1 MFNKGNIGNMMRQA
15 QQMQE
20 AMQKAQ
26 AELGNIEVTGEA
38 GSGLVKVTMTG
49 KHQVKRVQVAP
60 GAVGDDLEMLED
72 LLTVAMNDAVAKVEA
87 AVQAKYAAVT
97 AGMRLPPGMKLPF

>member
-1 MFNKGNIGNMMRQA
+1 VFNKGNIGNMMRQA

-26 AELGNIEVTGEA
+26 AELGNIEVTGES
-38 GSGLVKVTMTG
+38 GGGLVKVTMTG
-49 KHQVKRVQVAP
+49 KHQVRRVQLAP

-72 LLTVAMNDAVAKVEA
+72 LLAAATNDAVAKVEA
-87 AVQAKYAAVT
+87 AVQAKYAGIT

>member
-20 AMQKAQ
+20 AMQRAQ

-38 GSGLVKVTMTG
+38 GGGVVKVTMTG
-49 KHQVKRVQVAP
+49 KHQVRRVQLSP

-72 LLTVAMNDAVAKVEA
+72 LLAVAMNDAVAKVES
-87 AVQAKYAAVT
+87 AVQAKYAPVT